1 MSLLSF
7 QNNIITGG
15 HDMYDSTR
23 DRTEARYVAF
33 DAQQKA
39 IQAKVAA
46 ARKAREEAAKK
57 YKKPAA
63 PAPAPVKPV
72 PQVVGVSASL
82 GASYFA
88 AAAVV
93 QKQPVKLTASEVF
106 EEDSAW

>member
-1 MSLLSF
+1 
-7 QNNIITGG
+7 
-15 HDMYDSTR
+15 MYDSTR

-57 YKKPAA
+57 NKKPAAA

-88 AAAVV
+88 AAAV